1 VANEFDHAV
10 RTIRELIRSR
20 QLFLR
25 AIMHELK
32 TPIGKGRLVSEM
44 IDDVKQKERLHR
56 IFVRLN
62 LLIDEFAKL
71 EQITSKNFHLQIRP
85 YSSAQLLQAGID
97 LLMIDNADEVITHN
111 IEEEEII
118 SADIELFPLALKNL
132 IDNALKYSPDH
143 HANILVERGVI
154 TISNKG
160 EKLLRPI
167 ETYFAPFHTSK
178 NGLGLGLY
186 IVKSILDIH
195 QMQLHYDYH
204 DGKNHFL
211 IELP

>member
-1 VANEFDHAV
+1 MFD
-10 RTIRELIRSR
+10 
-20 QLFLR
+20 QLFGCLQFVQ
-25 AIMHELK
+25 
-32 TPIGKGRLVSEM
+32 GRKVCQQRSQLMGCE
-44 IDDVKQKERLHR
+44 
-56 IFVRLN
+56 IFL
-62 LLIDEFAKL
+62 
-71 EQITSKNFHLQIRP
+71 P
-85 YSSAQLLQAGID
+85 QLLQAGID
-97 LLMIDNADEVITHN
+97 LLMLDSADEVITSN
-111 IEEEEII
+111 TEEEEIVN
-118 SADIELFPLALKNL
+118 ADMELFSLALKNL

-143 HANILVERGVI
+143 HVNILVDRGVI

-160 EKLLRPI
+160 EKLALPI